1 MDTRPGPPSGPTPP
15 HPSGAVTRLGA
26 APEPVIDPFAPPPP
40 PSPADQRRRQRRTLL
55 LFGGSAA
62 GVALV
67 GVVTLLLVVLGGAD
81 NPLRRRYPPLPD
93 DRPPL
98 AQLCPP
104 PSQAPG
110 QPASPD
116 PPAGPPPSAPPA
128 SPGPTGAVPAP
139 TGGRTVD
146 AAAGISYRRYGE
158 PWVPWRERW
167 TAGTLEVSYLVGQHF
182 VTEVYSRGTY
192 HASIL
197 SASVPAAVND
207 ALSIDLACTG
217 RQVAADVR
225 AEYYPQ
231 PNRMELL
238 RDERSTVGGRPA
250 WVTKFRLH
258 FSQPDLKA
266 TSELVAVALIDVGR
280 PDAAVFYVS
289 IPNTHSQLDW
299 VVDDA
304 LASVQVP

>member
-1 MDTRPGPPSGPTPP
+1 METRPGPPSGPTPP
-15 HPSGAVTRLGA
+15 HRSGAVTRLGA
-26 APEPVIDPFAPPPP
+26 TPEPVIDLFAPQPS

-67 GVVTLLLVVLGGAD
+67 GVVTLLLVLVGGAD
-81 NPLRRRYPPLPD
+81 NPLRRRYQPPPD

-104 PSQAPG
+104 PSEAPG
-110 QPASPD
+110 QPAP
-116 PPAGPPPSAPPA
+116 APPA
-128 SPGPTGAVPAP
+128 SPRPSGAAPAP
-139 TGGRTVD
+139 AGRTVD

-167 TAGTLEVSYLVGQHF
+167 TAGTLDVSYTVGQHF

-197 SASVPAAVND
+197 SASVPATVND
-207 ALSIDLACTG
+207 ALAIDLACTG

-238 RDERSTVGGRPA
+238 RDERSTLGGRPA

-289 IPNTHSQLDW
+289 IPSTHSHLDW

-304 LASVQVP
+304 LASVQVA